1 MYENIFKLPKTYNV
15 INDAISLQPGTEGG
29 THYSSYGIGGF
40 IEVMNLSDLSNDSRF
55 VGISYNLFSDLS
67 GIRELY
73 LNTENTSCGKRK
85 IGMLVHVLENDIT
98 YQFQFPNYL
107 SSFTAATA
115 STVGTARVVVFEDYS
130 TVVYNL
136 NAEASV
142 LVNGWSNDSVEGIS
156 GATSTTAG
164 WKVFNVIS
172 SGITSLP
179 YVHISGDTM
188 TGQLNVPS
196 IYAPIIY
203 LGNDSS
209 GNTRTITAD
218 GSVLDFDILD
228 GGDY

>member
-1 MYENIFKLPKTYNV
+1 MYENLFRLPITRNV
-15 INDAISLQPGTEGG
+15 INDAISLEQGTEGG
-29 THYSSYGIGGF
+29 THYSSYGIGGL
-40 IEVMNLSDLSNDSRF
+40 IEVMSLTDLSNDSRF
-55 VGISYNLFSDLS
+55 VGISYNLFPNLS
-67 GIRELY
+67 SIRELY

-85 IGMLVHVLENDIT
+85 IGMLVYVLENDTT

-115 STVGTARVVVFEDYS
+115 STVGTARVVVFEDYQ
-130 TVVYNL
+130 TVIYNL
-136 NAEASV
+136 NAEAAV
-142 LVNGWSNDSVEGIS
+142 LVNGWSNDSIEGIS
-156 GATSTTAG
+156 GATSITAG
-164 WKVFNVIS
+164 WKIYS
-172 SGITSLP
+172 STSPTSLP

-196 IYAPIIY
+196 IYVPIIY